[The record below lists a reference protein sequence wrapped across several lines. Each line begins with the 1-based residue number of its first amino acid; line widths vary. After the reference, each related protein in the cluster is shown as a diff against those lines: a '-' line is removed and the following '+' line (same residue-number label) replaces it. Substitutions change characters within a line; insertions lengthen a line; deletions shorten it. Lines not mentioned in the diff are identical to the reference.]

1 MSRAREVGIR
11 VAIGATGSDIIRLFL
26 SHAIAPICAGILI
39 GTVAS
44 IFLARVTGSLLFG
57 VAATD
62 TTSYVVASMTMA
74 ATALLASYLPVR
86 RLLQSDPAR
95 ALRE

>member
-1 MSRAREVGIR
+1 VVGT
-11 VAIGATGSDIIRLFL
+11 AASFLF
-26 SHAIAPICAGILI
+26 
-39 GTVAS
+39 
-44 IFLARVTGSLLFG
+44 ARVVGSLLFG

-62 TTSYVVASMTMA
+62 TTSYVVAAVTMA
-74 ATALLASYLPVR
+74 GTALLASYLPVR